1 MCSVENTVFSLQ
13 LSVVFGAFPIPG
25 LATKSSGFLAEVQLA
40 DRGTPPDQ
48 WLLFSFCHLT
58 RALAFDKE
66 LDEEVDE
73 EMDKVDKVEEVDE
86 EVEMDVEAHHPTND

>member
-1 MCSVENTVFSLQ
+1 MHFRFLGS
-13 LSVVFGAFPIPG
+13 
-25 LATKSSGFLAEVQLA
+25 TKSSGFLAEVQLA

-73 EMDKVDKVEEVDE
+73 VVDEEIDE
-86 EVEMDVEAHHPTND
+86 EVELDEEAQQPTND